1 MDSNLFLNESLTS
14 PYSNLVHPAK
24 EGNETII
31 ENGALFSKEW
41 LQFLDRCNSMVILV
55 NLIMLMLGMGAAT
68 YWRELLLHAKRPVGC
83 VIGMISQFGILPA
96 VGFGLTMAL
105 NMTPYES
112 LGVLLIC
119 CSPGGAFSNFFTYW
133 VDGDLA
139 LSILMT
145 TTSSLLAFGGM
156 PFNLWL
162 YTQRWS
168 AHELKVPYM
177 NILASLAFM
186 AIPAG
191 IGMVMRSYTRVWAER
206 ISKICGFIGWII
218 TLFTGFLI
226 ILTYWHVVIK
236 SNLRVVMAAAAIPI
250 GSVSLGYVV
259 AKIFCST
266 HKVARTIGIET
277 GCQNIPVTMNVI
289 VLSFSDFKIR
299 GQLVVFPILYAV
311 TLLVEIIS
319 LILVYQCWR
328 CSQQVTVEDT
338 KSVVDNTVLTSV
350 PVPQEAS
357 TMNNSSDKG
366 INLRHGEE
374 QSDSEMVLFLEPQS
388 PTEKSTQT
396 EISVPVKIHPFPV
409 LPPGVPFLPRENTAM
424 YDDDEDDVDGRH
436 VSLSRQSTLPL
447 VRQESVSIVRRDSQR
462 RFYDGSIP
470 IGQNDLDVDDGR
482 FSPSMRFNSFRR
494 NQH

>member
-289 VLSFSDFKIR
+289 VLSFSDFK
-299 GQLVVFPILYAV
+299 
-311 TLLVEIIS
+311 
-319 LILVYQCWR
+319 
-328 CSQQVTVEDT
+328 
-338 KSVVDNTVLTSV
+338 
-350 PVPQEAS
+350 AS